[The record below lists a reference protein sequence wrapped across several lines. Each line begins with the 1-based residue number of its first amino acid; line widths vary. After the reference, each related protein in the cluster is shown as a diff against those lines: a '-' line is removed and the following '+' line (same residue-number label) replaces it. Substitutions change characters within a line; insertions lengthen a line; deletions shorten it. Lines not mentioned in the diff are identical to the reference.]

1 MNTVGAHTS
10 SGRLELLD
18 VGRLVAAVS
27 VLFYHYFV
35 NGIRNGK
42 IASIEFTDA
51 VADPARYGYLG
62 VEFFFIIS
70 GYVIFHSA
78 HGRSAE
84 AFAVSRALRLL
95 PAYWFCA
102 TLTAIAAQFWGGPHM
117 QVSLPQYLANLTMVP
132 DLLGHEYVDGVYWT
146 LAYEIRFYLLILL
159 LLLFAPGKV
168 LLLLPI
174 AWPLLQLAAKLS
186 GLDKLPFL
194 GSYYC
199 YFAAGCCF
207 AALRERA
214 SPMQWVALA
223 VSLFL
228 CTSHAHDL
236 AARLSAKPLG
246 PTPAIA
252 ATIVAAMFV
261 YFLLCNVPR
270 IAQLRIPLSALAG
283 GLTYPLYLVHAH
295 IGYMMLSELAPVA
308 GPWPAYTLAIGTVF
322 LLAWGVHRF
331 VETRPSRRWR
341 ALFQRTVGQAVAIV
355 ERRMPRWNRSGAMPP
370 GH

>member
-1 MNTVGAHTS
+1 MNSPHVNAHP
-10 SGRLELLD
+10 GRLELLD

-42 IASIEFTDA
+42 ITSIDFTNA

-78 HGRSAE
+78 LGRSAE
-84 AFAVSRALRLL
+84 AFAVSRALRLM
-95 PAYWFCA
+95 PAYWFCV
-102 TLTAIAAQFWGGPHM
+102 TLTAIAAQFWGGQLMP
-117 QVSLPQYLANLTMVP
+117 VSLPQYLANLTMVP

-159 LLLFAPGKV
+159 ILLFAPGKA

-174 AWPLLQLAAKLS
+174 AWPMLQLAATLT
-186 GLDKLPFL
+186 GMDKLPFL

-207 AALRERA
+207 AALRERGT
-214 SPMQWVALA
+214 PMRWLALA
-223 VSLFL
+223 ITLFL
-228 CTSHAHDL
+228 CSTHAYEL
-236 AARLSAKPLG
+236 AARLSATKSLG
-246 PTPAIA
+246 PRPAVA
-252 ATIVAAMFV
+252 ATIVASMFV
-261 YFLLCNVPR
+261 FFLLCNTPR
-270 IAQLRIPLSALAG
+270 IAQQRIPLSALAG

-295 IGYMMLSELAPVA
+295 IGYMMLSQLAPTV
-308 GPWPAYTLAIGTVF
+308 GTWPAYALTIATVF
-322 LLAWGVHRF
+322 VLAWAVHRF
-331 VETRPSRRWR
+331 VETRPSETWR
-341 ALFQRTVGQAVAIV
+341 SFMKAVVGRSVSVIEKRTAALRT
-355 ERRMPRWNRSGAMPP
+355 
-370 GH
+370 